1 MQPELLRALRM
12 LVERLLAEVFPGE
25 TAAARIQQLGLFT
38 LIFVLQDDGQ
48 PTTSAR
54 LTTVSGLKSSQV
66 HRQLQKLLKIER
78 TAITSPHGRGRAW
91 QLSIKHTPET
101 ARLLEALFRP
111 RQSRRKDPEAAPEV
125 RAEELSGR
133 VTDPG
138 G

>member
-25 TAAARIQQLGLFT
+25 TAAARMQQLGLFT

-48 PTTSAR
+48 PITSAR

-66 HRQLQKLLKIER
+66 HRQLQKLLKIGLVER

-101 ARLLEALFRP
+101 ARLLEALFRGAKAGARTLKP
-111 RQSRRKDPEAAPEV
+111 RPKSAPK
-125 RAEELSGR
+125 R
-133 VTDPG
+133 
-138 G
+138 